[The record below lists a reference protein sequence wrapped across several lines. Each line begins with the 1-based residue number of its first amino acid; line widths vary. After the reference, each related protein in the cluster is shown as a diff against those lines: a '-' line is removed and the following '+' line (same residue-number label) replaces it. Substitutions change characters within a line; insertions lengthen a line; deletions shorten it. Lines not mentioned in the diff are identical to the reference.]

1 MTYMLRDVY
10 FTEAACSYCIN
21 WVLFCWFFVC
31 FVVVVVVVVFVLF
44 CLFVRLFVLLQ
55 TSSLTLRRR
64 QHDPNA
70 DSFLLFFFVLKQ
82 MRLWPL
88 IHSVF
93 TGISLLVPGIDILM
107 IVMKREAEAGG
118 IAILIVVFGQ
128 ISTGFTLII
137 KLRAQSSGLSWVP
150 HQRKAFPNQQK
161 WK

>member
-1 MTYMLRDVY
+1 MTYMLRDIY

-31 FVVVVVVVVFVLF
+31 FVVVVVFLFCFV
-44 CLFVRLFVLLQ
+44 CLFVCLFCHRHQAWRFEGVSMIPMLIL
-55 TSSLTLRRR
+55 
-64 QHDPNA
+64 
-70 DSFLLFFFVLKQ
+70 FFFFFVLKQ

-88 IHSVF
+88 IPSVF

-118 IAILIVVFGQ
+118 IAIVIVLFGQ

-137 KLRAQSSGLSWVP
+137 KLRAQSSGLIWVP

>member
-31 FVVVVVVVVFVLF
+31 FVVVVVVFLFCFV
-44 CLFVRLFVLLQ
+44 CLFVCLFCHRHQAWRFEGVSMIPMLIL
-55 TSSLTLRRR
+55 
-64 QHDPNA
+64 
-70 DSFLLFFFVLKQ
+70 FFFFFVLKQ

-88 IHSVF
+88 IPSVF

-118 IAILIVVFGQ
+118 IAIVIVLFGQ

-137 KLRAQSSGLSWVP
+137 KLRAQSTGLIWVP

>member
-1 MTYMLRDVY
+1 MTYMLRDIY

-31 FVVVVVVVVFVLF
+31 FVVVVFLFCFV
-44 CLFVRLFVLLQ
+44 CLFVCLFCHRHQAWHFEGVSMIPMLIL
-55 TSSLTLRRR
+55 
-64 QHDPNA
+64 
-70 DSFLLFFFVLKQ
+70 FFFFFVLKQ

-88 IHSVF
+88 IPSVF

>member
-1 MTYMLRDVY
+1 MTYMLRDIY

-31 FVVVVVVVVFVLF
+31 FVVVVVVFFLFCFV
-44 CLFVRLFVLLQ
+44 CLFVCLFCHRHQAWRFEGVSMIPMLIL
-55 TSSLTLRRR
+55 
-64 QHDPNA
+64 
-70 DSFLLFFFVLKQ
+70 FFFFFVLKQ

-88 IHSVF
+88 IPSVF

-118 IAILIVVFGQ
+118 IAIVIVLFGQ

-137 KLRAQSSGLSWVP
+137 KLRAQSTGLSWVP

>member
-21 WVLFCWFFVC
+21 WVLFCWFVVC
-31 FVVVVVVVVFVLF
+31 FVVVVVFFILF
-44 CLFVRLFVLLQ
+44 CLFVRLFVLSQ

-70 DSFLLFFFVLKQ
+70 DSFLFLFVLKQ

-88 IHSVF
+88 IPSVF

-118 IAILIVVFGQ
+118 IVIVTVLSGQ

-137 KLRAQSSGLSWVP
+137 KPRAQSTGVSWVP
-150 HQRKAFPNQQK
+150 YQRKAFPDQQK

>member
-1 MTYMLRDVY
+1 MTYMLRDIY

-31 FVVVVVVVVFVLF
+31 FVVVVFLFCFV
-44 CLFVRLFVLLQ
+44 CLFVCLFCHRHQAWRFEGVSMIPMLIL
-55 TSSLTLRRR
+55 
-64 QHDPNA
+64 
-70 DSFLLFFFVLKQ
+70 FFFFFVLKQ

-88 IHSVF
+88 IPSVF

-137 KLRAQSSGLSWVP
+137 KLRAQSTGLSWVP

>member
-31 FVVVVVVVVFVLF
+31 FVVVVVFFFVFFV
-44 CLFVRLFVLLQ
+44 CLFVCLFCHRHQAWRFEGVSMIPMLIL
-55 TSSLTLRRR
+55 
-64 QHDPNA
+64 
-70 DSFLLFFFVLKQ
+70 FFFFFVLKQ

-88 IHSVF
+88 IPSVF

-118 IAILIVVFGQ
+118 IAIVIVLFGQ

-137 KLRAQSSGLSWVP
+137 KFRAQSTGLSWVP

>member
-31 FVVVVVVVVFVLF
+31 FVVFFFVLF
-44 CLFVRLFVLLQ
+44 CLFVRLFVLSQ

-70 DSFLLFFFVLKQ
+70 DSFLLFFVLKQ

-88 IHSVF
+88 IPSVF

-118 IAILIVVFGQ
+118 IAIVIVLFGQ

>member
-31 FVVVVVVVVFVLF
+31 FVVVVVFFFVFFV
-44 CLFVRLFVLLQ
+44 CLFVCLFCHRHQAWRFEGVSMIPMLIL
-55 TSSLTLRRR
+55 
-64 QHDPNA
+64 
-70 DSFLLFFFVLKQ
+70 FFFFFVLKQ

-88 IHSVF
+88 IPSVF

-118 IAILIVVFGQ
+118 IAIVIVLFGQ

-137 KLRAQSSGLSWVP
+137 KLRAQSTGLSWVP

>member
-1 MTYMLRDVY
+1 MTYMLRDIY

-31 FVVVVVVVVFVLF
+31 FVVVVFLFCFV
-44 CLFVRLFVLLQ
+44 CLFVCLFCHRHQAWRFEGVSMIPMLIL
-55 TSSLTLRRR
+55 
-64 QHDPNA
+64 
-70 DSFLLFFFVLKQ
+70 FFFFFVLKQ

-88 IHSVF
+88 IPSVF

>member
-1 MTYMLRDVY
+1 MTYMLRDIY

-31 FVVVVVVVVFVLF
+31 FVVVVVVFFVLF
-44 CLFVRLFVLLQ
+44 CLFVRLFVLSQ

-70 DSFLLFFFVLKQ
+70 DSFLLFFVLKQ

-88 IHSVF
+88 IPSVF

-118 IAILIVVFGQ
+118 IAIVIVVFGQ

-137 KLRAQSSGLSWVP
+137 KLRAQSSGLIWVP

>member
-1 MTYMLRDVY
+1 MLRENFFV
-10 FTEAACSYCIN
+10 EAACSYSLN
-21 WVLFCWFFVC
+21 WVLFWLFLVC
-31 FVVVVVVVVFVLF
+31 FVFVLF
-44 CLFVRLFVLLQ
+44 CLFVRLFVLSQ

-70 DSFLLFFFVLKQ
+70 DSFLFLFVLKQ

-88 IHSVF
+88 IPSVF

-118 IAILIVVFGQ
+118 IVIVTVLSGQ
-128 ISTGFTLII
+128 ISKGFTLII
-137 KLRAQSSGLSWVP
+137 KPRAQSTGVSWVP
-150 HQRKAFPNQQK
+150 YQRKAFPDQQK

>member
-31 FVVVVVVVVFVLF
+31 FVVVVVFFLFCFV
-44 CLFVRLFVLLQ
+44 CLFVCLFCHRHQAWRFEGVSMIPMLIL
-55 TSSLTLRRR
+55 
-64 QHDPNA
+64 
-70 DSFLLFFFVLKQ
+70 FFFFFVLKQ

-88 IHSVF
+88 IPSVF

-118 IAILIVVFGQ
+118 IAIVIVLFGQ

-137 KLRAQSSGLSWVP
+137 KLRAQSTGLIWVP

>member
-1 MTYMLRDVY
+1 MTYMLRDIY

-31 FVVVVVVVVFVLF
+31 FVVVVLVFLF
-44 CLFVRLFVLLQ
+44 CFVCLFVCLFCHRHQAWRFEGVSMIPMLIL
-55 TSSLTLRRR
+55 
-64 QHDPNA
+64 
-70 DSFLLFFFVLKQ
+70 FFFFFVLKQ

-88 IHSVF
+88 IPSVF

-118 IAILIVVFGQ
+118 IAILIVLFGQ

-137 KLRAQSSGLSWVP
+137 KLRAQSTGLSWVP

>member
-31 FVVVVVVVVFVLF
+31 FVVVVVFFLFCFV
-44 CLFVRLFVLLQ
+44 CLFVCLFCHRHQAWHFEGVSMIPMLIL
-55 TSSLTLRRR
+55 
-64 QHDPNA
+64 
-70 DSFLLFFFVLKQ
+70 FFFFFVLKQ

-88 IHSVF
+88 IPSVF

-118 IAILIVVFGQ
+118 IAIVIVLFGQ

-137 KLRAQSSGLSWVP
+137 KLRAHSTGLVWVP

>member
-1 MTYMLRDVY
+1 MTYMLRDIY
-10 FTEAACSYCIN
+10 FTEAACSYYIN

-31 FVVVVVVVVFVLF
+31 FVVVVVVFLFCFV
-44 CLFVRLFVLLQ
+44 CLFVCLFCHRHQAWRFEGVSMIPMLIL
-55 TSSLTLRRR
+55 
-64 QHDPNA
+64 
-70 DSFLLFFFVLKQ
+70 FFFFFVLKQ

-88 IHSVF
+88 IPSVF
-93 TGISLLVPGIDILM
+93 TGIPLLVPGIDILM

-118 IAILIVVFGQ
+118 IAILIVLFGQ

-137 KLRAQSSGLSWVP
+137 KLRAQSTGLSWVP

>member
-1 MTYMLRDVY
+1 MTYMLRDIY

-31 FVVVVVVVVFVLF
+31 FVVVVVVVFFVLF
-44 CLFVRLFVLLQ
+44 CLFVCLFVLSQ

-70 DSFLLFFFVLKQ
+70 DSFLFLFVLKQ

-88 IHSVF
+88 IPSVF
-93 TGISLLVPGIDILM
+93 TGISLLVPGIGILM
-107 IVMKREAEAGG
+107 IVMKREVEAGG
-118 IAILIVVFGQ
+118 IAIVIVLFGQ

>member
-1 MTYMLRDVY
+1 MTYMLRDIY

-31 FVVVVVVVVFVLF
+31 FVVVVVFFLFCFV
-44 CLFVRLFVLLQ
+44 CLFVCLFCHRHQAWRFEGVSMIPMLIL
-55 TSSLTLRRR
+55 
-64 QHDPNA
+64 
-70 DSFLLFFFVLKQ
+70 FFFFFVLKQ

-88 IHSVF
+88 IPSVF

-118 IAILIVVFGQ
+118 IAIVIVLFGQ

-137 KLRAQSSGLSWVP
+137 KLRAQSTGLSWVP

>member
-1 MTYMLRDVY
+1 MTYMLRDIY

-31 FVVVVVVVVFVLF
+31 FVVVVFLFCFV
-44 CLFVRLFVLLQ
+44 CLFVCLFCHRHQAWRFEGVSMIPMLIL
-55 TSSLTLRRR
+55 
-64 QHDPNA
+64 
-70 DSFLLFFFVLKQ
+70 FFFFFVLKQ

-88 IHSVF
+88 IPSVF

-118 IAILIVVFGQ
+118 IAILIVLFGQ

>member
-1 MTYMLRDVY
+1 MTYMLRDIY

-21 WVLFCWFFVC
+21 WVLFCWFFAC
-31 FVVVVVVVVFVLF
+31 FVVVFFCFVLSV
-44 CLFVRLFVLLQ
+44 CSFVCFVTDIKLDASKASAWSQ
-55 TSSLTLRRR
+55 CWFF
-64 QHDPNA
+64 
-70 DSFLLFFFVLKQ
+70 SFFFFVLKQ

-88 IHSVF
+88 IPSVF
-93 TGISLLVPGIDILM
+93 TGISLLVPGIGILM

-118 IAILIVVFGQ
+118 IAIVIVLFGQ

-137 KLRAQSSGLSWVP
+137 KLHAQSSGLIWVP

>member
-1 MTYMLRDVY
+1 MTYMLRDIY

-31 FVVVVVVVVFVLF
+31 FVVVVVFFLFCFV
-44 CLFVRLFVLLQ
+44 CLFVCLFCHRHQAWRFEGVSMIPMLIL
-55 TSSLTLRRR
+55 
-64 QHDPNA
+64 
-70 DSFLLFFFVLKQ
+70 FFFFFVLKQ

-88 IHSVF
+88 IPSVF

-118 IAILIVVFGQ
+118 IAIVIVLFGQ

-137 KLRAQSSGLSWVP
+137 KLRAQSSGLIWVP

>member
-1 MTYMLRDVY
+1 MTYMLRDIY

-31 FVVVVVVVVFVLF
+31 FVVVVFLFCFV
-44 CLFVRLFVLLQ
+44 CLFVCLFCHRHQAWRFEGVSMIPMLIL
-55 TSSLTLRRR
+55 
-64 QHDPNA
+64 
-70 DSFLLFFFVLKQ
+70 FFFFFVLKQ

-88 IHSVF
+88 IPSVF

-118 IAILIVVFGQ
+118 IAILIVLFGQ

-137 KLRAQSSGLSWVP
+137 KLRAQSSGLIWVP